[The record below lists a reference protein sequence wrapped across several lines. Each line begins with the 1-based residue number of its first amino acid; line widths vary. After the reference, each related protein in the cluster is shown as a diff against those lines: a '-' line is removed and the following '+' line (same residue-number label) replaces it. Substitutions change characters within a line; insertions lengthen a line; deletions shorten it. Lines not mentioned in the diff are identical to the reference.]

1 MKIKL
6 LVPIVLIILLSSST
20 IVMAA
25 KPSDLPEQAYSKGK
39 SEANGMDKYF
49 HLEEIAFRLWQKNG
63 IQPRGLLNAMGI
75 YGR

>member
-1 MKIKL
+1 
-6 LVPIVLIILLSSST
+6 
-20 IVMAA
+20 MAA

-39 SEANGMDKYF
+39 SEANRMDKYF
-49 HLEEIAFRLWQKNG
+49 HLEEIAFRLWQKND